1 MINMIVI
8 MFVILLEFPT
18 LPFELHVIS
27 LKEEKRAVLTANYY
41 AFSNCVFPISFLYYF
56 RFLITVTQSSRNYFV
71 GVFVFVSYKI

>member
-27 LKEEKRAVLTANYY
+27 LKEETRAVLTANYY
-41 AFSNCVFPISFLYYF
+41 AFSNYVFPISFFYIF
-56 RFLITVTQSSRNYFV
+56 
-71 GVFVFVSYKI
+71 